1 MSRDEAAIEDSLKAS
16 GANAPRLSP
25 ADIDRVIV
33 GHTFTVM
40 PSGKAMVCEI
50 TLANGFTVRGES
62 AVVSKENFR
71 QDIGERISYDRARD
85 QIWLLEGY
93 LLQEK
98 TWRASQGAFEPDR

>member
-1 MSRDEAAIEDSLKAS
+1 MDRDEAAIEDSLKAS
-16 GANAPRLSP
+16 GANASRLSP

-40 PSGKAMVCEI
+40 PSGKAMVYEI

-98 TWRASQGAFEPDR
+98 TWRASQGAFEPDC

>member
-1 MSRDEAAIEDSLKAS
+1 MDSSEAAIEDSLKAS

-71 QDIGERISYDRARD
+71 QDIGEKISYDRARD

-98 TWRASQGAFEPDR
+98 TWRAAQGAFGPDC

>member
-1 MSRDEAAIEDSLKAS
+1 MDSSEAAIEDSLKAS

-62 AVVSKENFR
+62 AVVKKENFR
-71 QDIGERISYDRARD
+71 EDIGREISYKRAHD
-85 QIWLLEGY
+85 KIWELEGY
-93 LLQEK
+93 LLQERC
-98 TWRASQGAFEPDR
+98 WRAEQGVVDHDR

>member
-71 QDIGERISYDRARD
+71 QDIGERISYARARD

-93 LLQEK
+93 LRQEK
-98 TWRASQGAFEPDR
+98 TRRASQGAFEPDC

>member
-1 MSRDEAAIEDSLKAS
+1 MDSSEAAIEDSLKAS

-40 PSGKAMVCEI
+40 PSGKAMVCEV

-71 QDIGERISYDRARD
+71 QDIGEKISYDRARD

-98 TWRASQGAFEPDR
+98 TWRATQGAFEPDC